1 MVISEELVEKIKSSF
16 NLNTYEA
23 RIWLAL
29 LMKGIATA
37 GELADIAD
45 IPRSRAYDVLESL
58 EKKGFVIM
66 KLGKPIKYLAV
77 PPNEVVERVKRRYE
91 ESMTRRINELEKVK
105 TSDLIKELDALHKS
119 GVGSIDVSEKSG
131 AIRGQQNIISHLESM
146 LKEAQKNVNIVT
158 TQLTFVRDAIAL
170 KPIFYELKERQIPV
184 RIITPIDEGNAKY
197 VQELMNVVEIY
208 DAGDYRGRIVTV
220 DSEEILM
227 MLFDEKE
234 VPSSMD
240 VAVWLYAPALAKFID
255 EMIEVL
261 LPKLKPAQQT
271 LVEKK
276 LII

>member
-91 ESMTRRINELEKVK
+91 ETMSRRINELEKVK

-170 KPIFYELKERQIPV
+170 KPIFYELRERQIPV

>member
-91 ESMTRRINELEKVK
+91 ETMSRRINELEKVK

-170 KPIFYELKERQIPV
+170 KPIFYELRERQIPV

-255 EMIEVL
+255 ETIEVL

>member
-29 LMKGIATA
+29 LMKGVATA

-77 PPNEVVERVKRRYE
+77 PPTEVVERVKRRYE
-91 ESMTRRINELEKVK
+91 ETISRRINELEKVK
-105 TSDLIKELDALHKS
+105 TSDLIRELDTLHKS
-119 GVGSIDVSEKSG
+119 GAGSIDVSEKSG

-146 LKEAQKNVNIVT
+146 LKETQKHVNIVT

-170 KPIFYELKERQIPV
+170 KPIFYELRERQIPV

-197 VQELMNVVEIY
+197 VQELMSVVEIY
-208 DAGDYRGRIVTV
+208 DAGDYRGRIVTI
-220 DSEEILM
+220 DSEEVLM

-240 VAVWLYAPALAKFID
+240 IAVWLYAPSLAKFID

-261 LPKLKPAQQT
+261 LPKLKPAQKS

>member
-91 ESMTRRINELEKVK
+91 ETMVRRINELEKVK

-119 GVGSIDVSEKSG
+119 GIGSIDVSEKSG

-170 KPIFYELKERQIPV
+170 KPIFYELRERQIPV

-234 VPSSMD
+234 IPSSMD

>member
-29 LMKGIATA
+29 LMKGVATA

-77 PPNEVVERVKRRYE
+77 PPTEVVERVKRRYE
-91 ESMTRRINELEKVK
+91 ETISRRINELEKVK
-105 TSDLIKELDALHKS
+105 TSDLIRELDTLHKS
-119 GVGSIDVSEKSG
+119 GAGSIDVSEKSG

-146 LKEAQKNVNIVT
+146 LKETQKHVNIVT

-170 KPIFYELKERQIPV
+170 KPIFYELRERQIPV

-197 VQELMNVVEIY
+197 VQELMSVVEIY
-208 DAGDYRGRIVTV
+208 DAGDYRGRIVTI
-220 DSEEILM
+220 DSEEVLM

-240 VAVWLYAPALAKFID
+240 VAVWLYAPSLAKFID

-261 LPKLKPAQQT
+261 LPKLKPAQKS

>member
-91 ESMTRRINELEKVK
+91 ESMVRRINELEKVK

-170 KPIFYELKERQIPV
+170 KPIFYELRERQIPV

-234 VPSSMD
+234 IPSSMD

>member
-29 LMKGIATA
+29 LMKGVATA

-77 PPNEVVERVKRRYE
+77 PPTEVVERVKRRYE
-91 ESMTRRINELEKVK
+91 ETMSRRINELEKVK
-105 TSDLIKELDALHKS
+105 TSDLIKELDTLHKS
-119 GVGSIDVSEKSG
+119 GAGSIDVSEKSG

-208 DAGDYRGRIVTV
+208 DAGDYRGRIVTI
-220 DSEEILM
+220 DSEEVLM

-240 VAVWLYAPALAKFID
+240 VAVWLYAPSLAKFID

-261 LPKLKPAQQT
+261 LPKLKPAQQS

>member
-91 ESMTRRINELEKVK
+91 ETMSRRINELEKVK

-170 KPIFYELKERQIPV
+170 KPIFYELRERQIPV

-208 DAGDYRGRIVTV
+208 DAGDYRGRIITV

-261 LPKLKPAQQT
+261 LQKLKPAQQT

>member
-29 LMKGIATA
+29 LMKGVATA

-77 PPNEVVERVKRRYE
+77 PPTEVVERVKRRYE
-91 ESMTRRINELEKVK
+91 ETISRRINELEKVK
-105 TSDLIKELDALHKS
+105 TSDLIRELDTLHKS
-119 GVGSIDVSEKSG
+119 GAGSIDVSEKSG

-146 LKEAQKNVNIVT
+146 LKETQKHVNIVT

-197 VQELMNVVEIY
+197 VQELMSVVEIY
-208 DAGDYRGRIVTV
+208 DAGDYRGRIVTI
-220 DSEEILM
+220 DSEEVLM

-240 VAVWLYAPALAKFID
+240 IAVWLYAPSLAKFID

-261 LPKLKPAQQT
+261 LPKLKPAQKS

>member
-77 PPNEVVERVKRRYE
+77 PPTEVVERVKRRYE

-146 LKEAQKNVNIVT
+146 LKEAQKNVNIIT

-170 KPIFYELKERQIPV
+170 KPIFYELRERQIPV

>member
-91 ESMTRRINELEKVK
+91 ETMSRRINELEKVK

-170 KPIFYELKERQIPV
+170 KPIFYELRERQIPV

-234 VPSSMD
+234 IPSSMD

>member
-37 GELADIAD
+37 GELSDIAD

-91 ESMTRRINELEKVK
+91 ETMVRRINELERVK

-119 GVGSIDVSEKSG
+119 GIGSIDVSEKSG

-170 KPIFYELKERQIPV
+170 KPIFYELRERQIPV

-234 VPSSMD
+234 IPSSMD

>member
-29 LMKGIATA
+29 LMKGVATA

-91 ESMTRRINELEKVK
+91 ETMVRRINELEKVK

-119 GVGSIDVSEKSG
+119 GIGSIDVSEKSG

-170 KPIFYELKERQIPV
+170 KPIFYELRERQIPV

-234 VPSSMD
+234 IPSSMD

>member
-29 LMKGIATA
+29 LMKGVATA

-77 PPNEVVERVKRRYE
+77 PPTEVVERVKRRYE
-91 ESMTRRINELEKVK
+91 ETISRRINELEKVK
-105 TSDLIKELDALHKS
+105 TSDLIKELDTLHKS
-119 GVGSIDVSEKSG
+119 GAGSVDVSEKSG

-146 LKEAQKNVNIVT
+146 LKETQKHVNIVT

-170 KPIFYELKERQIPV
+170 KPIFYELRERQIPV

-197 VQELMNVVEIY
+197 VQELMSVVEIY
-208 DAGDYRGRIVTV
+208 DAGDYRGRIVTI
-220 DSEEILM
+220 DSEEVLM

-240 VAVWLYAPALAKFID
+240 IAVWLYAPSLAKFID

-261 LPKLKPAQQT
+261 LPKLKPAQKS

>member
-91 ESMTRRINELEKVK
+91 ESMVRRINELEKVK

-170 KPIFYELKERQIPV
+170 KPIFYELRERQIPV

>member
-29 LMKGIATA
+29 LMKGVATA

-77 PPNEVVERVKRRYE
+77 PPTEVVERVKRRYE
-91 ESMTRRINELEKVK
+91 ETMSRRINELEKVK
-105 TSDLIKELDALHKS
+105 TSDLIRELDTLHKS
-119 GVGSIDVSEKSG
+119 GAGSIDVSEKSG

-170 KPIFYELKERQIPV
+170 KPIFYELRERQIPV

-197 VQELMNVVEIY
+197 VQELMSVVEIY
-208 DAGDYRGRIVTV
+208 DSGDYRGRIVTT

-255 EMIEVL
+255 ELIDVL
-261 LPKLKPAQQT
+261 LPKLKSAQQS

>member
-91 ESMTRRINELEKVK
+91 ETMSRRINELEKVK

-170 KPIFYELKERQIPV
+170 KPIFYELRERQIPV

-208 DAGDYRGRIVTV
+208 DAGDYRGRIITV

>member
-1 MVISEELVEKIKSSF
+1 
-16 NLNTYEA
+16 
-23 RIWLAL
+23 
-29 LMKGIATA
+29 
-37 GELADIAD
+37 
-45 IPRSRAYDVLESL
+45 
-58 EKKGFVIM
+58 
-66 KLGKPIKYLAV
+66 
-77 PPNEVVERVKRRYE
+77 
-91 ESMTRRINELEKVK
+91 
-105 TSDLIKELDALHKS
+105 
-119 GVGSIDVSEKSG
+119 
-131 AIRGQQNIISHLESM
+131 M

>member
-29 LMKGIATA
+29 LMKGVATA

-77 PPNEVVERVKRRYE
+77 PPTEVVERVKRRYE
-91 ESMTRRINELEKVK
+91 ETISRRINELEKVK
-105 TSDLIKELDALHKS
+105 TSDLIKELDTLHKS
-119 GVGSIDVSEKSG
+119 GAGSVDVSEKSG

-146 LKEAQKNVNIVT
+146 LKEAQKHVNIVT

-197 VQELMNVVEIY
+197 VQELMSVVEIY
-208 DAGDYRGRIVTV
+208 DAGDYRGRIVTI
-220 DSEEILM
+220 DSEEVLM

-240 VAVWLYAPALAKFID
+240 IAVWLYAPSLAKFID

-261 LPKLKPAQQT
+261 LPKLKPAQKS

>member
-91 ESMTRRINELEKVK
+91 ESMSRRINELEKVK

-170 KPIFYELKERQIPV
+170 KPIFYELRERQIPV